1 MYYWQFWAEY
11 CKNMSDIAL
20 GSSPSKSTGSVVSS
34 REVSAEQQPEQP
46 EKPLETSYAAA
57 NAPREVVIEEST
69 SSDYFSPKEKYEY
82 LSEYGTQILAM
93 LSAQNGCTYLSKN
106 FEALTGNMPENCVNQ
121 GFYSIL
127 QKDYHERLND
137 LLELVTHENKSHTLH
152 CKLKHGNGEFQWYSL
167 TIHPA
172 KQKDA
177 GSCVCIL
184 ENIHES
190 VQAQSTLQKA
200 KMEAELALG
209 ARSEFLNN
217 MSHDLRTPL
226 NAVIG
231 FAQIIETQMF
241 GQVNPQYL
249 EYARHI
255 QESGYDLLAKVEDL
269 LEVAN
274 IDSGRIQVD
283 KSDTNLSELL
293 KHAIASQAHHAANSD
308 IFIEYAPPACGDI
321 LLHVD
326 RTKFQHIIGHLLAN
340 AIKFSHRGSKV
351 TIEADIDEQN
361 HFVLRVCDHGIGI
374 NASKLESIV
383 SALQQSNC
391 WSIGNTGNVGLGL
404 ALTREFVA
412 LHGGEIAI
420 HSEVGDGTTVEIR
433 LPEDCLRMPVNRL
446 PFYAVAG

>member
-1 MYYWQFWAEY
+1 
-11 CKNMSDIAL
+11 MSDIAL
-20 GSSPSKSTGSVVSS
+20 GSSHSKSTASVSS
-34 REVSAEQQPEQP
+34 VPEASEPAPQTVAQKPEVVEEQ
-46 EKPLETSYAAA
+46 TVV
-57 NAPREVVIEEST
+57 REVVHQVIIEDNVSN
-69 SSDYFSPKEKYEY
+69 DYFSPKEKYEY

-93 LSAQNGCTYLSKN
+93 LSAQSGCTYLSKN
-106 FEALTGNMPENCVNQ
+106 FEALTGNLPEDCVNQ
-121 GFYSIL
+121 GFYNIL

-152 CKLKHGNGEFQWYSL
+152 CKLKHGNDEFQWYSL

-177 GSCVCIL
+177 GNCVCIL

-249 EYARHI
+249 EYAKHI

-274 IDSGRIQVD
+274 IDSGRIQLD

-308 IFIEYAPPACGDI
+308 IFIEYAPPSCGDI

-361 HFVLRVCDHGIGI
+361 HFILRVCDHGIGI
-374 NASKLESIV
+374 NASKLEGIV
-383 SALQQSNC
+383 NALQQSNC

-412 LHGGEIAI
+412 LHGGEISI
-420 HSEVGDGTTVEIR
+420 HSEVGDGTTVELR